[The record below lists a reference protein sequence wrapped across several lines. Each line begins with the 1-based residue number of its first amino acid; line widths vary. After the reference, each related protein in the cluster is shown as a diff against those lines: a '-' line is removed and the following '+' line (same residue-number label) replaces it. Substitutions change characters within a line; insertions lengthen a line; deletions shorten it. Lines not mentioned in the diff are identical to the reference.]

1 MIDHILQLLLYLQ
14 IHRHILL
21 HRTGHIRKIC
31 LASVVKQTCQ
41 RHLRHIISRHRLTTA
56 LDAMLTHREK
66 FWKMSVRTHHHRE
79 SMRNVLDAKLVLLR
93 FKCIKLNFCV
103 SCHAVFH
110 FYPSPQPST
119 MLSQLR
125 EHPPMKVCLRQR
137 ADATCYAF
145 GITQLPTQHLRAIFC
160 DKNHNLPLCGR

>member
-1 MIDHILQLLLYLQ
+1 MIKLIIKAGIVDILDKDSLLSLRHIAEELVIDHILQLLLYLQ

-119 MLSQLR
+119 MLL
-125 EHPPMKVCLRQR
+125 H
-137 ADATCYAF
+137 
-145 GITQLPTQHLRAIFC
+145 G
-160 DKNHNLPLCGR
+160 